1 MKFVVGD
8 VHGEV
13 TKLKQL
19 IKNIER
25 ISSRPEFI
33 FIGDYIDKG
42 ESSKKTLEFLLDLNI
57 RYKCV
62 FLEGNHEYMWS
73 NLSKENK
80 IDEYLLKYG
89 GSLTVNSFS
98 QFHTLYQVQNIL
110 LNDYKSFFE
119 NLIPFWE
126 NDNFVITHSGIPP
139 HCYDKRLEDIDKK
152 DMLFN
157 RYDFIKNKSKYKNK
171 VVVFGHTGFYSP
183 FYDGVKIGIDT
194 SACYLKEQPISAFC
208 LDYKFFINSNN
219 SRLKLDEID
228 KNNCPNIVRVKPWRI

>member
-13 TKLKQL
+13 TKLRQL
-19 IKNIER
+19 INYIEK
-25 ISSRPEFI
+25 ISLEPEFI

-42 ESSKKTLEFLLDLNI
+42 ESSKKTIEFLIDLNI

-62 FLEGNHEYMWS
+62 FLEGNHEYIWS
-73 NLSKENK
+73 NLSKENNF
-80 IDEYLLKYG
+80 DEYLLKYG
-89 GSLTVNSFS
+89 GVLTVNSFS
-98 QFHTLYQVQNIL
+98 ESYNFYQVQNIL
-110 LNDYKSFFE
+110 LNDYKTFFE

-126 NDNFVITHSGIPP
+126 SDDFVITHSGIPP
-139 HCYDKRLEDIDKK
+139 HLYEMRLEDIDKK
-152 DMLFN
+152 DLLFN
-157 RYDFIKNKSKYKNK
+157 RYDFINNNNNYKNK
-171 VVVFGHTGFYSP
+171 VVIFGHTGFYSP
-183 FYDGVKIGIDT
+183 YYDGVKIGIDT

-219 SRLKLDEID
+219 SRLELDEID